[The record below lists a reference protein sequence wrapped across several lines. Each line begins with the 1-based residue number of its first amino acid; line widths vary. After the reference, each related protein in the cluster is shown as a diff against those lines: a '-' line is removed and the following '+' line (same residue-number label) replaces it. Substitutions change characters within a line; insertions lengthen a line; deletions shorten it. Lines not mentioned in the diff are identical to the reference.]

1 MDQIS
6 EKPPRMNIFVQTK
19 KSGFSLIELMIVLA
33 IIGLVS
39 AMIIPNFVRKNPAK
53 ERKNFIDS
61 LNGLLFFA
69 WQQSV
74 TKNTAYKINF
84 DTENNVVILLE
95 GHFDSSKNEMV
106 YKPIKVS
113 YFPTTVKIP
122 DSIIIKKFIIEGFD
136 EMKRFAGGKTTEIWF
151 FVNNQGISQQISI
164 SLVSQEKNKE
174 TNEYFYNINPFLVQF
189 LEKP

>member
-1 MDQIS
+1 MGQIN
-6 EKPPRMNIFVQTK
+6 EMLPRMNIFVQIK
-19 KSGFSLIELMIVLA
+19 KSGFSLIELMIVLL

-39 AMIIPNFVRKNPAK
+39 AIIIPNFVRKNPTK
-53 ERKNFIDS
+53 ERNNFINS

-84 DTENNVVILLE
+84 DTDNNIVTLLE
-95 GHFDSSKNEMV
+95 GHFDSTKNETV
-106 YKPIKVS
+106 YKSIKVS
-113 YFPTTVKIP
+113 YFMTTVKIP
-122 DSIIIKKFIIEGFD
+122 DSIIIKKFIVEGFD

-164 SLVSQEKNKE
+164 SLVSEEKNKE
-174 TNEYFYNINPFLVQF
+174 TKEYFYNINPFLVQF
-189 LEKP
+189 FARP